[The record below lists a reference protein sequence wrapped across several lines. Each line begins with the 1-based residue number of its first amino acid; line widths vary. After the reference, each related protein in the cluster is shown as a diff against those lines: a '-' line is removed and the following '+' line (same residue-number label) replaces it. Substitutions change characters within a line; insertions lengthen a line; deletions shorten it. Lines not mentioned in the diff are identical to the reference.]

1 MFKKILIIA
10 LFLGTITFA
19 VLQHVY
25 IKNTS
30 DVFLSY
36 CKEAIMYVN
45 ADDFDSAKEKME
57 LINEQ
62 WEKSEKTL
70 EALIEHTEIDNIE
83 RSLRLAASYLESEE
97 KSMFLSEAQVL
108 TFLFGH
114 IEYIDNIALENI
126 L

>member
-1 MFKKILIIA
+1 MFKKIVITV

-25 IKNTS
+25 IKNKT
-30 DVFLSY
+30 DLFISY
-36 CKEAIMYVN
+36 CEEAIDYVN
-45 ADDFDSAKEKME
+45 IDDFDSAKEKII
-57 LINEQ
+57 LINKE

-70 EALIEHTEIDNIE
+70 EALVEHDEIDKIE
-83 RSLRLAASYLESEE
+83 MSLRLITSYTNSEE
-97 KSMFLSEAQVL
+97 KAMFLSEANVL

-114 IEYIDNIALENI
+114 IEYIDDLAIENI

>member
-1 MFKKILIIA
+1 MFKKTVITV

-25 IKNTS
+25 IKNKT
-30 DVFLSY
+30 DLFISY
-36 CKEAIMYVN
+36 CEEAICYVN
-45 ADDFDSAKEKME
+45 IDDFDSAKEKIVLM
-57 LINEQ
+57 NEE

-70 EALIEHTEIDNIE
+70 EALVEHDEIDKIE
-83 RSLRLAASYLESEE
+83 TSLRLITSYTNSKE
-97 KSMFLSEAQVL
+97 KAMFLSEANVL

-114 IEYIDNIALENI
+114 IEYIDDLAIENI